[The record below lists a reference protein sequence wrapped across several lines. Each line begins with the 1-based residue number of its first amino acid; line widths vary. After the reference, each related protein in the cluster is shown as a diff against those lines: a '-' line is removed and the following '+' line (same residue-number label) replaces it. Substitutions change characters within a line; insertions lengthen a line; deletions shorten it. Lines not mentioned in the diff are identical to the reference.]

1 MAEPLRRG
9 DPHRRTRPG
18 GRSAAVNQA
27 IVEATIAEL
36 VEHGYAELSFDR
48 VAARAGVHRTTLY
61 RRWANKE
68 ELAAEALLA
77 QTARNVPMPD
87 TGSTR
92 SDLRALLA
100 SIAANISAP
109 GSEQIVRAL
118 LSEAGRSS
126 ALATV
131 AQRFWDERFALVGR
145 VLERAITRGDLPA
158 DLDTEAFI
166 EALAGPLFFRLLV
179 TGRTIDA
186 ATAAASADRML
197 DAAQRGAF
205 TLRTASAEL
214 VPDRN

>member
-9 DPHRRTRPG
+9 DPNRRTRPG
-18 GRSAAVNQA
+18 GRSAAVNRN
-27 IVEATIAEL
+27 VLDATIAEL
-36 VEHGYAELSFDR
+36 VEHGYAELTFDR
-48 VAARAGVHRTTLY
+48 VATRAGVHRTTLY

-68 ELAAEALLA
+68 DLTAEALLA

-92 SDLRALLA
+92 TDLRALVT

-118 LSEAGRSS
+118 LSDAGRAPAIAAVSE
-126 ALATV
+126 
-131 AQRFWDERFALVGR
+131 RFWAERFALVGG
-145 VLERAITRGDLPA
+145 VLDRAIARGDLPA
-158 DLDTEAFI
+158 DLDTEAFT

-179 TGRTIDA
+179 TGRPIDP

-205 TLRTASAEL
+205 TTG
-214 VPDRN
+214 